1 MYAHNLVH
9 IVLHHARQKVHIM
22 LIFSGILLPD
32 LDTGRLTRQ
41 KAEI

>member
-9 IVLHHARQKVHIM
+9 IVLQRTRQKVHAM

-41 KAEI
+41 KSEI